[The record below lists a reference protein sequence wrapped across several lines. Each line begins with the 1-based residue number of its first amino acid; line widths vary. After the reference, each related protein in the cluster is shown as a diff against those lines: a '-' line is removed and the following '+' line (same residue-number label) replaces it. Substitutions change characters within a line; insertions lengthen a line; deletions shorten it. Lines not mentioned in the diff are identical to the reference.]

1 MSSSST
7 KSRALSARDVMHK
20 NETKIRISVS
30 SSTLADLS
38 SSTLSDKSELTTVS
52 CMDEFI
58 DNSKRIYTPNKLRC
72 GVTVQ
77 VGDRVL
83 EECPTVLEDLNNDL
97 ASYFN
102 GMNSC
107 YFQC

>member
-7 KSRALSARDVMHK
+7 KSRVISSVRDVMHK

-30 SSTLADLS
+30 SSTLAGLS

-97 ASYFN
+97 VSFFN

-107 YFQC
+107 YFQ